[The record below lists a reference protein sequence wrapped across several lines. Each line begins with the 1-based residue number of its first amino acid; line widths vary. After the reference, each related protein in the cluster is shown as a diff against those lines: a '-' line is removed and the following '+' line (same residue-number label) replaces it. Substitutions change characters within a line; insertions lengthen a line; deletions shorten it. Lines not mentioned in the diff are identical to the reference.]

1 MLYNTRNISF
11 KRGFLERQMMVR
23 KVVFSG
29 DDVIKA
35 GLAVMDKD
43 GVENL
48 SARRVAEELG
58 ASTAP
63 VYSNFANM
71 DDLVRA
77 VKLEAVGVLL
87 DLTRQK
93 HTEDAF
99 LNMGVGVL
107 EFARQHPLLYSALF
121 QQANDECEAGPGVMM
136 ELLER
141 MAVLPDLKHLMPVE
155 RIILL
160 RKVAIFTHGLATH
173 ICSGLPPGI
182 RWEDLLLLLEEV
194 GGAIMADA
202 VARSPRTNEDLARF
216 GSLCEIPLKPSKDA
230 K

>member
-1 MLYNTRNISF
+1 MSF
-11 KRGFLERQMMVR
+11 NRGNLERQKMVR
-23 KVVFSG
+23 KVVFSSE
-29 DDVIKA
+29 DVIKA

-48 SARRVAEELG
+48 SARRVADELG

-63 VYSNFANM
+63 VYSNFSNM
-71 DDLVRA
+71 EDLVRA

-87 DLTRQK
+87 ELTREK

-121 QQANDECEAGPGVMM
+121 QQTNDECEAGPGVMK

-141 MAVLPDLKHLMPVE
+141 MAVLPALKQLMPVE

-160 RKVAIFTHGLATH
+160 RKMAIFTHGLATE
-173 ICSGLPPGI
+173 ICSGLPPEI
-182 RWEDLLLLLEEV
+182 RWEDLLLMLEEV
-194 GGAIMADA
+194 GAAIMADA
-202 VARSPRTNEDLARF
+202 VARSPRTSEDLARF
-216 GSLCEIPLKPSKDA
+216 GSFCEIPLKPTKDA